1 MRCSQPLTRLD
12 ACVLLVAIA
21 SVFCAFHGSR
31 GILLRPSWAQAVDAD
46 ARPPAPIVTDL
57 NGDGLPEVILASPDG
72 RLLLLSPASDRSEA
86 SPLPGASDSPWRALP
101 VRRSASLRSQTGL
114 ATGRRPLALA
124 AGPLV
129 TLGGA
134 PARAG
139 GGSQAKRIVVALTED
154 WTVLAFDEQLRL
166 LWEHSVGI
174 RATRPRRAAAGDDDA
189 DEDQTWREE
198 VALLI
203 SPQPIYTGDRGVV
216 LVGGHTER
224 HAPSAGRHAGEQAPA
239 PAAPGH
245 VSGHHGSAA
254 DGSAAGTQSAH
265 AWGTPAMAPDSVS
278 SSAHF
283 SYHAL
288 ESGGGA
294 LRWSHRQSD
303 FHRPL
308 HGDEHFTPQMDY
320 RLDLDKVGGGEAS
333 IDGRHEGERSW
344 RFFSESVLALLPR
357 TWRHPHDTSLSL
369 ARFDRSRRPSTRAK
383 RLRAAASGA
392 AHAASS
398 HSLELTSRLLGSAA
412 SRANGSAASGGA
424 SGASG
429 SVGSGAG
436 GDAPNV
442 LVASRRH
449 GVEVLHLYT
458 GRPLTQLPLQPHAAH
473 ADINGDGSVDHVSG
487 LSSHDTHTLL
497 AEAAALHGTPR
508 HKPARN
514 AEAVV
519 CLGTCASGVPAR
531 EELWNA
537 SICGAKGAMRGV
549 HQRGRRGKG
558 GGGAGHKH
566 AQGVTTPL
574 LLPRDAA
581 ASGGKRTMDSIFL
594 ASDGRV
600 TSIGAD
606 GSLNWL
612 AATEAG
618 WRTLSPSGTP
628 ANEELLPSVSLY
640 VPADGTEPLIAALGE
655 ASICILSAA
664 GRLLACQKLPHAP
677 IAPPVL
683 ADFSADGIADIIVP
697 CSQAVLGLRVATG
710 AGSLLQKLLFCFLA
724 LAVGLA
730 VVLRYGGAD
739 LMG

>member
-1 MRCSQPLTRLD
+1 M
-12 ACVLLVAIA
+12 
-21 SVFCAFHGSR
+21 
-31 GILLRPSWAQAVDAD
+31 DAD
-46 ARPPAPIVTDL
+46 ARPPAPIVTDI

-72 RLLLLSPASDRSEA
+72 RLLLLSPASDRSDA
-86 SPLPGASDSPWRALP
+86 NPLPGASDSPWRALP

-124 AGPLV
+124 AGPLS
-129 TLGGA
+129 TLAGGA
-134 PARAG
+134 AR
-139 GGSQAKRIVVALTED
+139 GGSQAKHIVVALTED

-174 RATRPRRAAAGDDDA
+174 RATRPRRATSDDDA

-224 HAPSAGRHAGEQAPA
+224 HVPSAGGHANERAPA

-254 DGSAAGTQSAH
+254 DGSAAGTQSAR
-265 AWGTPAMAPDSVS
+265 ASGTPSMAPDSVS

-288 ESGGGA
+288 ESGRGT
-294 LRWSHRQSD
+294 LRWSHRQAD

-333 IDGRHEGERSW
+333 IDGRHEGEKSW

-429 SVGSGAG
+429 GAGSGSG

-442 LVASRRH
+442 LVASRHH

-487 LSSHDTHTLL
+487 LSSEDTHTLL
-497 AEAAALHGTPR
+497 AEAAALHEKSH
-508 HKPARN
+508 HKPVVLP
-514 AEAVV
+514 VV

-537 SICGAKGAMRGV
+537 SICGTKGAMRGV
-549 HQRGRRGKG
+549 HHNRGRRGKG
-558 GGGAGHKH
+558 GGAGHKH
-566 AQGVTTPL
+566 AHGVATPL
-574 LLPRDAA
+574 LLPRAAA

-606 GSLNWL
+606 GALNWL
-612 AATEAG
+612 QDTEAG
-618 WRTLSPSGTP
+618 WRTLAPSGTP

-640 VPADGTEPLIAALGE
+640 VPSDGTEPLIAALGE
-655 ASICILSAA
+655 SSICILSAA

-730 VVLRYGGAD
+730 VLLRYGGAD